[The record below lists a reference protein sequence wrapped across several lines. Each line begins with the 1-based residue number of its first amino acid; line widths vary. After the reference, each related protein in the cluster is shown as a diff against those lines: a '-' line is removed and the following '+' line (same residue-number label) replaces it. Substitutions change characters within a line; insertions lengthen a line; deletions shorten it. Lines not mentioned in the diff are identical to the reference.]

1 MKPTRTQQT
10 CCGDARLPK
19 HIKLPVLGGFLI
31 LLCLSGWAA
40 QAEYPPIYDVEIV
53 VFRNL
58 SPDDGGERWNTPDM
72 YRGGQR
78 RHFPQDEFTE
88 LAYRLYQMKG
98 ITRALENSRNYEV
111 LYHRAWRQL
120 AYNRRNS
127 VAYPVETE
135 IENGKRNSVQG
146 RVRLI
151 RERFLHLDVE
161 LFLMA
166 IRGQASTLVDSRIPL
181 FELNE
186 KRRIRSGELHY
197 FDHPRFG
204 MIARITPYRPS
215 EAPAETPDA
224 DAPVTGWLSEGGI
237 LARLDTTA
245 SRIRSRSSA
254 IPDRLFQ

>member
-1 MKPTRTQQT
+1 MKPTRTRQT

-19 HIKLPVLGGFLI
+19 PVRFPVLAGFLI
-31 LLCLSGWAA
+31 LLCLSGGAA
-40 QAEYPPIYDVEIV
+40 QAEYPPIYDVEII

-58 SPDDGGERWNTPDM
+58 SPNDGGERWNTPDM
-72 YRGGQR
+72 YKGIQR
-78 RHFPQDEFTE
+78 RSFPQDEFTE

-98 ITRALENSRNYEV
+98 ITRALENSRDYEV

-120 AYNRRNS
+120 AYDRRNS

-135 IENGKRNSVQG
+135 IESGKRNSVQG
-146 RVRLI
+146 GVRLI
-151 RERFLHLDVE
+151 RERFLHLDVN

-166 IRGQASTLVDSRIPL
+166 TRGQTSAMADSRIPL

-215 EAPAETPDA
+215 EAPAETPEA
-224 DAPVTGWLSEGGI
+224 DAPVTGWLSEGET
-237 LARLDTTA
+237 LAGLDTTA